1 MGCFAWKITSNKWP
15 LLFSFHICDSNE
27 WERGSSLHIQCYLH
41 LNRWRTCLMLAST
54 QEDRR
59 VREFIAENI
68 FFSFSFVG
76 FPMSFKQKRKKCN
89 TCKVV
94 KMSVSFP
101 KESISFRW
109 RVCTESLGMLIKPL
123 LLSQSPWPLACQICV
138 SSSGHG
144 TSQQLRLPAKKLHI
158 PWGCFP
164 MTGSSV
170 VSPDFSWMKKQI
182 PSLNNNGDHPLL
194 FPQHES
200 ILPYYILFKSW

>member
-15 LLFSFHICDSNE
+15 LLFSFQIGDSNE

-41 LNRWRTCLMLAST
+41 LNRWRSCLMLAST

-59 VREFIAENI
+59 VREFIAENY

-101 KESISFRW
+101 KESIPFRW
-109 RVCTESLGMLIKPL
+109 RVCMESLGMLIKPL

-138 SSSGHG
+138 SSRGRDVSAAWTPCQETTFSSGLLSHD
-144 TSQQLRLPAKKLHI
+144 RKFC
-158 PWGCFP
+158 CFP
-164 MTGSSV
+164 GFQLDEKANT
-170 VSPDFSWMKKQI
+170 
-182 PSLNNNGDHPLL
+182 LL
-194 FPQHES
+194 
-200 ILPYYILFKSW
+200 K